1 MDYRLSP
8 TYRDKNNPSN
18 IIMPDVGGEC
28 DAYKGGVVV
37 VVVVSGI
44 TVRPRH
50 RAVRFAPS

>member
-8 TYRDKNNPSN
+8 TNRDKNNPSN

-37 VVVVSGI
+37 VVSGI